1 MSDSPPSADLAARLR
16 RRRILY
22 VCHMTP
28 CDRLPSIFAS
38 GGLLSLAARR
48 ERDVAGPSRPHD
60 WGEGKREA
68 LARYAVCA
76 FETPKWMCNKHPE
89 EMALVLLDARLVCCG
104 EGVLFCPGNSAD
116 EKYPVDDILGM
127 TGAEH
132 FDACFRELDN
142 NAVKFSEILVPGQI
156 PVDYFRLQPRP
167 VLPQQLVLV
176 PGQIPVDYFRGLVFC
191 DQQAR
196 DYWMTEI
203 EEHLPDPSL
212 TVTSRVLWDF
222 GFPVD
227 WHPAERVR
235 P

>member
-1 MSDSPPSADLAARLR
+1 MSDSSASVDLAAGLR
-16 RRRILY
+16 RRGILY

-38 GGLLSLAARR
+38 GGLLSRDARR
-48 ERDVAGPSRPHD
+48 ERGVAEPSRPHD

-89 EMALVLLDARLVCCG
+89 EMALILLDARSVCCG

-116 EKYPVDDILGM
+116 DKFPVDDILGM

-132 FDACFRELDN
+132 FDACFKTSDN
-142 NAVKFSEILVPGQI
+142 HPKPFSEILVPG
-156 PVDYFRLQPRP
+156 L
-167 VLPQQLVLV
+167 
-176 PGQIPVDYFRGLVFC
+176 IPVDYFRGLVFC
-191 DQQAR
+191 DQQAMN
-196 DYWMTEI
+196 YWMPRI
-203 EEHLPDPSL
+203 EEHLPEPPLPL
-212 TVTSRVLWDF
+212 TVTSRVLWNF
-222 GFPVD
+222 RFPLN

-235 P
+235 L

>member
-1 MSDSPPSADLAARLR
+1 MRDLRNNPLEKAAEIHTLVSMSDSPPSADLAARLR

-48 ERDVAGPSRPHD
+48 ERDVAEPSRPHD

-132 FDACFRELDN
+132 FDACFRSPDN
-142 NAVKFSEILVPGQI
+142 KEAKFSEILVPG
-156 PVDYFRLQPRP
+156 L
-167 VLPQQLVLV
+167 
-176 PGQIPVDYFRGLVFC
+176 IPVDYFRGLVFC
-191 DQQAR
+191 DQQAMNH
-196 DYWMTEI
+196 WMTKI
-203 EEHLPDPSL
+203 EKLLPDPPP

-222 GFPVD
+222 GFPLN
-227 WHPAERVR
+227 WHPVERVR

>member
-1 MSDSPPSADLAARLR
+1 MSDSSASADLATGLR
-16 RRRILY
+16 QRGILY

-48 ERDVAGPSRPHD
+48 ERGVAEPSCPHD

-89 EMALVLLDARLVCCG
+89 EMALILLDARLVCG

-116 EKYPVDDILGM
+116 EKFPVDDILGM

-132 FDACFRELDN
+132 CDACFKTSDN
-142 NAVKFSEILVPGQI
+142 HPKSFSEILVPGRI
-156 PVDYFRLQPRP
+156 P
-167 VLPQQLVLV
+167 
-176 PGQIPVDYFRGLVFC
+176 IDYFRGLVFC
-191 DQQAR
+191 DQQAM
-196 DYWMTEI
+196 DYWMPRI
-203 EEHLPDPSL
+203 EGRLPEPPLPL
-212 TVTSRVLWDF
+212 TVTSRVLWGF
-222 GFPVD
+222 YFPVD

-235 P
+235 L

>member
-1 MSDSPPSADLAARLR
+1 MVRMSDSSASADLATGLR
-16 RRRILY
+16 RRGILY

-48 ERDVAGPSRPHD
+48 ERGVAEPSRPHD

-76 FETPKWMCNKHPE
+76 FEMPKWMCNKHPE
-89 EMALVLLDARLVCCG
+89 EMALILLDARSVCCG

-116 EKYPVDDILGM
+116 EKYPVNDILGM

-132 FDACFRELDN
+132 CDACFKGSAN
-142 NAVKFSEILVPGQI
+142 TPKSFSEI
-156 PVDYFRLQPRP
+156 
-167 VLPQQLVLV
+167 LV

-191 DQQAR
+191 DQQAM
-196 DYWMTEI
+196 DYWMPKI
-203 EEHLPDPSL
+203 EEHLPDPPL
-212 TVTSRVLWDF
+212 TVTSRVLW
-222 GFPVD
+222 GFLFPLN